1 MTWYRIEFQGQ
12 TYIENLTGADEK
24 ILSGLGIHGYATEA
38 EAQAHPQTMNVLQGA
53 AGGANVLAG
62 TTAAPGVAQPG
73 EIAAGAGGVASA
85 APDVGSV
92 LKGLT
97 SRELW
102 VRVAEGVLGLALLL
116 VAVAELGKGTGAGKL
131 AKAVPFI

>member
-1 MTWYRIEFQGQ
+1 MTWYDIKFQGQ
-12 TYIENLTGADEK
+12 TYIENLSGADEK

-38 EAQAHPQTMNVLQGA
+38 QAKAHPQTMNVLQGA

-62 TTAAPGVAQPG
+62 VTAAPGVLQPG
-73 EIAAGAGGVASA
+73 EVAAGAGTAAAV
-85 APDVGSV
+85 APDVGSI

-97 SRELW
+97 ARELW

-116 VAVAELGKGTGAGKL
+116 VAVAELGKGTGIGKA
-131 AKAVPFI
+131 AKVVPFI

>member
-1 MTWYRIEFQGQ
+1 MTWYAIRFQGQ
-12 TYIENLTGADEK
+12 LYIEDLTGGDEK
-24 ILSGLGIHGYATEA
+24 ILTALGIHGYATEA
-38 EAQAHPQTMNVLQGA
+38 EAQAHAQTMNALQAA

-62 TTAAPGVAQPG
+62 TVAAPGVFQPG
-73 EIAAGAGGVASA
+73 NVAQGAGTVASGA
-85 APDVGSV
+85 TDYLGF

-97 SRELW
+97 ARELW

-116 VAVAELGKGTGAGKL
+116 VAVAELGKGTGIGKA